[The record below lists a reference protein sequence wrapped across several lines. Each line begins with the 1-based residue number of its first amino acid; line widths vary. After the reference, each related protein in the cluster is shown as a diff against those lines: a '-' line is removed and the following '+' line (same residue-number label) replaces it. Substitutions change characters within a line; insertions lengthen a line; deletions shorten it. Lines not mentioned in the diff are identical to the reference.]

1 MIYFCSQKNR
11 RALVLQNPNLNGI
24 DYLEVAAGADGCGK
38 QLVVSMLKDARALA
52 IDPSQVQ
59 ISGGSSTYQVTAVA
73 VISGTDAAPRVVT
86 IDLSQ
91 SGDFSIYTFSLIA
104 NPFTSDPPDGIDPQ
118 LATVQFSFKAGCPTV
133 ADCQPCNCCPPD
145 NTPEP
150 DINYLA
156 KDYGGFRQT
165 MLDRMATVAP
175 AWNETHAADMGIAL
189 VEILAYAADH
199 LSYQQDAVGTE
210 AYLGTARSRIS
221 LRRLAKLV
229 DYTVNEGNN
238 ARTWVYLNT
247 NNDGVVIP
255 AGTLV
260 YPLVPGFPATVRPNT
275 PQAAIVQNSP
285 LGFATMQDAQLYVEQ
300 NQFQFY
306 TWQDADCCLAPG
318 ATSATLIRTL
328 PAGEILTTLQPGSV
342 LIFEEVMGP
351 STGEPDD
358 ANPNNRWAVRLTGVR
373 AIDYLNRPL
382 VDPLNQTP
390 IMQIT
395 WATEDALPFPLCISS
410 TTDAAHGSKPLG
422 AVSVAWGNIVPADHG
437 VWQEPVVPGSVTVT
451 HGSATVTGTGTTFTN
466 GVQTGQWLVFAADTT
481 KTPYQVSTIISDSTL
496 TLGTPYTGV
505 DAYSTTAAIMEDLG
519 QVPVPP
525 AAPVTQTSCACTC
538 EGTPAAP
545 RSRYYPELANTPVT
559 FAYPAALSWTGTV
572 ALTNGSPT
580 VTATGSATSF
590 ATGLAVGQSLVF
602 ASDPSAAPYPISA
615 IASDT
620 SLTLSANYTGPSTA
634 STAAGLVNTT
644 AASVFVA
651 PASSGT
657 ASATPQIAV
666 YDDQGQQWNVL
677 EDLLSSNDAQRVCV
691 LEIEY
696 NGSAFLRFGDG
707 QYGMAPDQGT
717 DFQVR
722 YRVGNGTAGNIGRD
736 SLAHILTT
744 VQGINQVRNILP
756 AVGGV
761 DPETMDHIR
770 QQAPFAF
777 RTQLRAVT
785 EDDYGTMAQQDS
797 AISQARGTLRWTG
810 SWYTVFVSLDTVAAS
825 GPSPALVAATDTR
838 LNLYRMM
845 GVDLAVEGAVI
856 VGLDIEINICVDPDF
871 FQADVYTALMEV
883 FTTGNQCMGTPGM
896 LNAANFTFGQTI
908 YTSPFIAAAQGV
920 QGVAAATIVVFERMD
935 DPAVNGVA
943 LGYLTMGRL
952 EIARCDNDPNR
963 LDHGIFVL
971 HMDGGK

>member
-11 RALVLQNPNLNGI
+11 RALVLQSPNLNGI

-38 QLVVSMLKDARALA
+38 QLVVTMLKDARALA
-52 IDPSQVQ
+52 LDPSQVE
-59 ISGGSSTYQVTAVA
+59 ISGGSSTYQVAAVA
-73 VISGTDAAPRVVT
+73 VTSGSDAAPRVVT
-86 IDLSQ
+86 VDLSQ
-91 SGDFSIYTFSLIA
+91 SGDFSTYTFSLVA
-104 NPFTSDPPDGIDPQ
+104 NPSTSDPPDGIDPQ

-156 KDYGGFRQT
+156 KDYGGFRQA

-199 LSYQQDAVGTE
+199 LSYQQDAAGTE

-221 LRRLAKLV
+221 LRRLARLV
-229 DYTVNEGNN
+229 DYTVNEGSN

-247 NNDGVVIP
+247 SNDGVVIP

-275 PQAAIVQNSP
+275 PQAAILQSSP
-285 LGFATMQDAQLYVEQ
+285 LGFATMQDAQMYVEQ

-351 STGEPDD
+351 NTGEPDD

-373 AIDYLNRPL
+373 AIDYLDRPL

-395 WATEDALPFPLCISS
+395 WASEDALPFPLCISS

-422 AVSVAWGNIVPADHG
+422 AVSVASGNILPADHG
-437 VWQEPVVPGSVTVT
+437 VWQEPVVPGSVAVT
-451 HGSATVTGTGTTFTN
+451 NGSATVTGTGTTFTN
-466 GVQTGQWLVFAADTT
+466 AVQTGQWLVFAADTT
-481 KTPYQVSTIISDSTL
+481 KTPYWVSTIISDNIL
-496 TLGTPYTGV
+496 TLSMPYTGV

-519 QVPVPP
+519 QVPAPP
-525 AAPVTQTSCACTC
+525 PAPVTQTSCVCTF
-538 EGTPAAP
+538 EGTAAAP
-545 RSRYYPELANTPVT
+545 RSRYYPELANSPVT

-572 ALTNGSPT
+572 ALTNGSAT

-590 ATGLAVGQSLVF
+590 ATGLAAGQSLVS
-602 ASDPSAAPYPISA
+602 ASDPSATPYPISA
-615 IASDT
+615 IASDA
-620 SLTLSANYTGPSTA
+620 SLTLSTPYAGASTA
-634 STAAGLVNTT
+634 SAAASLVNTT
-644 AASVFVA
+644 AASAFLA

-677 EDLLSSNDAQRVCV
+677 AESALQQRCAARLRARDRIQRIGLLALWRWP
-691 LEIEY
+691 I
-696 NGSAFLRFGDG
+696 RH
-707 QYGMAPDQGT
+707 GT
-717 DFQVR
+717 
-722 YRVGNGTAGNIGRD
+722 GTGRGFSGPLPHRKRD
-736 SLAHILTT
+736 RRQHRARLAHSYPWRT
-744 VQGINQVRNILP
+744 VQGMNQVRNILP
-756 AVGGV
+756 AAGGV
-761 DPETMDHIR
+761 DPRRWITSANR
-770 QQAPFAF
+770 RRSRFVPSFAPSPKTITA
-777 RTQLRAVT
+777 RWPSRNPRSARRVARCAGRAVGTQLLSPLIPSLQRAQPGTGGRHRYAT
-785 EDDYGTMAQQDS
+785 EPLSHDGRRPGGGR
-797 AISQARGTLRWTG
+797 RGDR
-810 SWYTVFVSLDTVAAS
+810 
-825 GPSPALVAATDTR
+825 
-838 LNLYRMM
+838 
-845 GVDLAVEGAVI
+845 GA
-856 VGLDIEINICVDPDF
+856 G
-871 FQADVYTALMEV
+871 
-883 FTTGNQCMGTPGM
+883 
-896 LNAANFTFGQTI
+896 
-908 YTSPFIAAAQGV
+908 
-920 QGVAAATIVVFERMD
+920 
-935 DPAVNGVA
+935 
-943 LGYLTMGRL
+943 
-952 EIARCDNDPNR
+952 
-963 LDHGIFVL
+963 H
-971 HMDGGK
+971 